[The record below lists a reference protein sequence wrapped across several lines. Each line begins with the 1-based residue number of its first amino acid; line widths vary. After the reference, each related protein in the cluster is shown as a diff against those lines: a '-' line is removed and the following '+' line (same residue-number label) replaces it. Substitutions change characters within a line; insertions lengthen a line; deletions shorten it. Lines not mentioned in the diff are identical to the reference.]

1 MPSSISSSER
11 AIPDRPW
18 PRILA
23 AVALAVVLLTAGWEL
38 YWRGVGFIDHDYV
51 DTPSRWAMERR
62 RATGDRTILIGS
74 SRTYFD
80 INLRAWAEEADG
92 REPIQLALVGTSP
105 RGILT
110 ELAND
115 TAVSGLVVVG
125 VTPGIFF
132 RTRSGYL
139 GDFSKRAAKETP
151 SEWLGQ
157 RLFMRLEDLFA
168 FIDWDTQLGT
178 ILERQPLPLRDG
190 MELDRAV
197 RKVSVTGANRQTYL
211 EPRIL
216 RDSTYRQLVR
226 DIWLDGTDSPDRPP
240 LPGADSVTA
249 MIAELSRDIA
259 KIRGRG
265 GDVAFVR
272 FPSSG
277 RVRELERREFPRPQY
292 WDRIAKEAGAVAI
305 HFEDY
310 PPLNAYDPPEWSHL
324 SRADAE
330 RFTRALV
337 PILMDSLA
345 RRRAARTGS
354 AP

>member
-11 AIPDRPW
+11 PVPDRPW
-18 PRILA
+18 PGILA
-23 AVALAVVLLTAGWEL
+23 AVVLATIVLTAGWEH
-38 YWRGVGFIDHDYV
+38 YWRGVGFVDHDYV

-62 RATGDRTILIGS
+62 RATGDRTVLIGS

-80 INLRAWAEEADG
+80 INLRAWAEETDG

-110 ELAND
+110 ELASD

-125 VTPGIFF
+125 VTPALFF
-132 RTRSGYL
+132 RTRRGYL
-139 GDFSKRAAKETP
+139 GDFPERAARETP

-157 RLFMRLEDLFA
+157 RLFMRLEDVLA
-168 FIDWDTQLGT
+168 FIDWDTRLGT
-178 ILERQPLPLRDG
+178 ILERQPLPLREG
-190 MELDRAV
+190 MILDRAV

-216 RDSTYRQLVR
+216 EDSAYRQLVR
-226 DIWLDGTDSPDRPP
+226 DIWLDGTDSPDQPP
-240 LPGADSVTA
+240 LPGPDSVTA
-249 MIAELSRDIA
+249 MIAELTRDIA
-259 KIRGRG
+259 GIRARG

-277 RVRELERREFPRPQY
+277 PVRELERREFPRERY
-292 WDRIAKEAGAVAI
+292 WDRVANEAGAAAI

-310 PPLNAYDPPEWSHL
+310 PALMAYDPPEWSHL

-337 PILMDSLA
+337 PILMDALA
-345 RRRAARTGS
+345 RRT
-354 AP
+354 P